1 MSDRS
6 ISRLAGLGR
15 TAVLTAVFAVVAACQ
30 GDAPSSPGS
39 IGAPSLAKGGGG
51 GSSGT
56 APTVSSTSPSMAFQD
71 TTIDVSVFGS
81 GFTTGAKAA
90 WSLNGDTTKVH
101 VKSTK
106 VISSTELAVRIEIPA
121 FAPVATYDVEVM
133 LTNGKKGV
141 GAEMFEVLQGDPEAS
156 FLFPL
161 DDAALGVRS
170 DHLYVSG
177 TTSVYASGVCGVNA
191 KIFATTEASNS
202 GDAVMQ
208 MENPRFSARKC
219 ADYPRTLT
227 VVFGPGDQQ
236 TGTANM
242 NVRHIANTSYSM
254 PIGST
259 DHHAF
264 VITEARCGG
273 LRWTTQ
279 NPAGEYFGGDS
290 VNVTRVDA
298 STWLVES
305 QPYPNNKAHCANNG
319 QLYNIDVRLIVKSDR
334 PLP

>member
-1 MSDRS
+1 M
-6 ISRLAGLGR
+6 RLR
-15 TAVLTAVFAVVAACQ
+15 YFSHAVVMAVAVSACSTPERIVLPP
-30 GDAPSSPGS
+30 GDA
-39 IGAPSLAKGGGG
+39 AMLAKP
-51 GSSGT
+51 SG
-56 APTVSSTSPSMAFQD
+56 PT
-71 TTIDVSVFGS
+71 
-81 GFTTGAKAA
+81 
-90 WSLNGDTTKVH
+90 
-101 VKSTK
+101 
-106 VISSTELAVRIEIPA
+106 
-121 FAPVATYDVEVM
+121 
-133 LTNGKKGV
+133 
-141 GAEMFEVLQGDPEAS
+141 DPTAS
-156 FLFPL
+156 FLFPTDNTGL
-161 DDAALGVRS
+161 DVWS
-170 DHLYVSG
+170 DGTYVSG
-177 TTSVYASGVCGVNA
+177 ANSVYADGVCGVNA

-208 MENPRFSARKC
+208 MENPRYSARKC

-242 NVRHIANTSYSM
+242 NVRHIANTTYSM

-273 LRWTTQ
+273 LRWNTQ
-279 NPAGEYFGGDS
+279 SPTGEFFGGDS

-319 QLYNIDVRLIVKSDR
+319 QLYNLNVRFTIKSSY